1 MKPIDI
7 LYTPLI
13 APSVPLYDYTKLLSW
28 VHKFYSNQIIQGRSD
43 ASERVP
49 GDIYPW
55 DIIYAKHT
63 KSWRFNFDKEFPQLA
78 SFFGDAYNLASSE
91 IDSIVL
97 LPVKDNHRG
106 LGFWHRDPDKW
117 GLRMYLENTELENSL
132 LIKPTKLPYNL
143 HSEVPSMID
152 NIGPWEFIQ
161 DVQYAA
167 NIPNPQQ
174 VFYLNNVRAIH
185 TVKKNIPESRRLAV
199 IVSTGKPMFEMPHH
213 LQDLIVSS
221 AEHYKDS
228 AIYWNPEI
236 FKPYFVNDK

>member
-1 MKPIDI
+1 MTPNDI
-7 LYTPLI
+7 LYTPLMSPDF
-13 APSVPLYDYTKLLSW
+13 PSYDYTKLLSW
-28 VHKFYSNQIIQGRSD
+28 IHKFYSTQIIQNRPDG
-43 ASERVP
+43 SERIS

-55 DIIYAKHT
+55 DIIYAKYDYA
-63 KSWRFNFDKEFPQLA
+63 WRFNFNKEFPELA
-78 SFFGDAYNLASSE
+78 AFFGDAYNLATSE
-91 IDSIVL
+91 IDSVVL
-97 LPVKDNHRG
+97 LPVKDEHRG

-132 LIKPTKLPYNL
+132 LIKPTKLPHNF
-143 HSEVPSMID
+143 HSELPSTI
-152 NIGPWEFIQ
+152 NPVGPWEFIQ

-185 TVKKNIPESRRLAV
+185 TVNKSIPNSKRFAV
-199 IVSTGKPMFEMPHH
+199 IVSTGKPMFEMPQH

-228 AIYWNPEI
+228 AIYWSPEI
-236 FKPYFVNDK
+236 